1 MLDDVLIGFMGG
13 LKDAGKE
20 GSSGS
25 GEDIISKGI
34 VATLK
39 PKVANSDIILK
50 TCQNHHFWQVK
61 KVKKS

>member
-1 MLDDVLIGFMGG
+1 MSDVVQLGYMIGW
-13 LKDAGKE
+13 KDVGKDE
-20 GSSGS
+20 SSGS